1 MKAWLYFSSVVL
13 IVLTGC
19 ANSQRELAEVS
30 NARVT
35 SVQASARPSPPPSA
49 PVAMPTAFTPSTAS
63 PDHHHDVVLMAMAMM
78 DRNYTYG
85 GKKLNVG
92 FDCSGFVSFVYQ
104 ESVKKR
110 LEGNS
115 ADQAKQTLALP
126 SGQERP
132 GDLVFFNTTGAA
144 NSHVGIYVGEGR
156 FVHAENERTGI
167 RASRLDQA
175 YWSKRFEGFRRV
187 AQ

>member
-1 MKAWLYFSSVVL
+1 MKALLCLSTVL
-13 IVLTGC
+13 VLLITGC
-19 ANSQRELAEVS
+19 ANSQRQLAEVS
-30 NARVT
+30 IARG
-35 SVQASARPSPPPSA
+35 SKDQAPER
-49 PVAMPTAFTPSTAS
+49 MPQTLAVIPAAFTPSDSAS
-63 PDHHHDVVLMAMAMM
+63 DPHDVVLMAMAMM

-85 GKKLNVG
+85 GKRLNVG
-92 FDCSGFVSFVYQ
+92 FDCSGFVSFVYR
-104 ESVKKR
+104 ESARKR
-110 LEGNS
+110 IEGS
-115 ADQAKQTLALP
+115 AADQARQTMPLP
-126 SGQERP
+126 VGQERP

-144 NSHVGIYVGEGR
+144 NSHVGIYVGDGR